1 MPTNIVNTGFDGVV
15 FFYLRGENCILAGR
29 KLHTC
34 GEKIAY
40 LRGENCIL
48 AGRKLHTCG
57 EVLTYHGKYDKV
69 IHKHL

>member
-1 MPTNIVNTGFDGVV
+1 MPENVVNTGFGEVD

-48 AGRKLHTCG
+48 AGRKLH
-57 EVLTYHGKYDKV
+57 
-69 IHKHL
+69 